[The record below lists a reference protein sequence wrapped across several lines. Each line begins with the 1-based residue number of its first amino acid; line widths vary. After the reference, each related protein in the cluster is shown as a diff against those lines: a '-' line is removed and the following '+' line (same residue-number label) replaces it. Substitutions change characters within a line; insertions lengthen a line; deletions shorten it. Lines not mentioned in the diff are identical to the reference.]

1 MLRPPPSTQ
10 IAIFIYW
17 TIHSPP
23 SIRTSASV
31 YLVCSALNRHFAYHF
46 GSARIFAENVIGP
59 QGVLRNTTRV
69 LVTHGVSFLRAVDQI
84 VHIHGEQ
91 PNCSSQSENVATTTF
106 ILEGQ
111 IVGTGTFD
119 ELMATDEKFA
129 DTIAEAQRVQEESES
144 DEEQAGDDAASA
156 NEQIKDVELALRDE
170 ADAEE
175 SVDEHLPLAVGAD
188 EAAVESVAEMSAAPP
203 SPVKRALTA
212 VSDLAD
218 DSPKSPR
225 RRRPHAR
232 NRRQCRCHDD
242 PVLLVFVFAAAF

>member
-1 MLRPPPSTQ
+1 M
-10 IAIFIYW
+10 
-17 TIHSPP
+17 
-23 SIRTSASV
+23 
-31 YLVCSALNRHFAYHF
+31 
-46 GSARIFAENVIGP
+46 
-59 QGVLRNTTRV
+59 
-69 LVTHGVSFLRAVDQI
+69 THGVSFLRAVDQI

-129 DTIAEAQRVQEESES
+129 DTIAEAQRVQEESAS

-156 NEQIKDVELALRDE
+156 NEQIEDVELALRDE

-175 SVDEHLPLAVGAD
+175 FIDEHLPLAVGAD
-188 EAAVESVAEMSAAPP
+188 EVAVESVAEMSAAP

-225 RRRPHAR
+225 RRRPHRSVDATSLHSKSSSTRSPIKPKPIADDGAR
-232 NRRQCRCHDD
+232 EKLIQEEAIFSGR
-242 PVLLVFVFAAAF
+242 VGKAAEARANAPRSTWCEIAARASRTQWRLASKKPKARIYSKI